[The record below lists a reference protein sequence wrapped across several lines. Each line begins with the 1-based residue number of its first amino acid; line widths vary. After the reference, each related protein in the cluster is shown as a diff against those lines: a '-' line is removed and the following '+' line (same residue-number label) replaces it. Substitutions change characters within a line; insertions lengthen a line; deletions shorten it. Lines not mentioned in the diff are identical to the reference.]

1 MSRSKRKP
9 IINDGPRNEKKG
21 AKYHRAVRRVVNK
34 KVKYL
39 SEDLDDE
46 ILPVPKEIVN
56 DYNYS
61 DYHIDL
67 RFRGDEEMSKKES
80 RK

>member
-1 MSRSKRKP
+1 MSKSRRQP
-9 IINDGPRNEKKG
+9 IVNDRPRNEKKG
-21 AKYHRAVRRVVNK
+21 VKYHRAVRRVVNK

-46 ILPVPKEIVN
+46 ILPIPKEIVN
-56 DYNYS
+56 DYDYS
-61 DYHIDL
+61 DYQHDY
-67 RFRGDEEMSKKES
+67 RFGKDEEMYKKES